1 MKNNNLEELYND
13 DDEAIDKMFLSRKK
27 VDHPK

>member
-13 DDEAIDKMFLSRKK
+13 DDEAIDKVFLGRKK
-27 VDHPK
+27 VDHTK

>member
-13 DDEAIDKMFLSRKK
+13 DDEAIDKVLSRKK